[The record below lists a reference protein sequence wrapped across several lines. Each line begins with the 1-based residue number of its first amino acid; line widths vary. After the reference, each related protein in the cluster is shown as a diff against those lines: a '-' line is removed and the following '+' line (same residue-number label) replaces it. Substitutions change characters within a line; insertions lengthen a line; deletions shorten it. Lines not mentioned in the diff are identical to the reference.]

1 MKNWQSEQK
10 RLYQP
15 IEHLLKIDH
24 LQKFMNTNIPRTG
37 DFPTLIVNNLVN
49 VTLSQGIEF
58 LAKIRILGTDLR
70 VVLRRKL

>member
-1 MKNWQSEQK
+1 MGERSYPQT
-10 RLYQP
+10 
-15 IEHLLKIDH
+15 
-24 LQKFMNTNIPRTG
+24 KFINPNIPHTG

-70 VVLRRKL
+70 AVLRHQNLV